1 MMGVMPI
8 VEFELERFFARHEF
22 AVQHLLCASDV
33 EGWRM
38 ADLLGRADDE
48 TRALWDGLT
57 LGYTEAPG
65 HPLLRAEI
73 ASLYDTIAP
82 DEVLTFSG
90 AEEAIYVAANVLLE
104 PGDHAIVTWPAYQ
117 SLHEVARAAGADVT
131 LHELQASERWAIDVQ
146 RLRRQVTPRTKLIV
160 VNAPHNPTGMLP
172 DDATYR
178 EVAAIAAEAGAT
190 LFSDEVYRFL
200 EVDPSTRLPAGADVG
215 PHGVSLGVLSK
226 SFAMAGLRIGWLATH
241 DRALLE
247 RAARYKDY
255 LTICSSAPSEI
266 LALIALRARDEVI
279 GRSRAITG
287 ENLALLDGFFERQA
301 AHLEWVRPRG
311 GSIGFPELRAE
322 IGIDAFAQNLLD
334 AEGVLLAPGS
344 LFGHPGNHFR
354 LGFGRAGF
362 AEGLARFEAYVERTL
377 G

>member
-1 MMGVMPI
+1 MMGAMPI

-38 ADLLGRADDE
+38 ADLLGRADDD

-104 PGDHAIVTWPAYQ
+104 PGNHAIVTWPAYQ